1 MNEYK
6 HLGAWQVVEHAFPR
20 SGTPSEQLRFLAQY
34 AILAPSN
41 HNSQPWQFRVAGN
54 VLELFADRRRSM
66 GVIDPKDRELVI
78 GCGAA
83 LFNLRTAMYYFG
95 CVGDARPFPEPRQP
109 DLLARVTLDKAR
121 MQLSEWADLF
131 KAIPLRVTNRGP
143 FERSAVPPAVVDA
156 LMDAAH
162 IEGSWLAPFKSAHT
176 REAVALLIAE
186 GDRTQFDNP
195 EFRREL
201 AEWLHSARD
210 KDGLPG
216 YAKGVS
222 ELLDFTTPAI
232 AYLVRTFDLGN
243 GLAAH
248 DRKLATGSPLLA
260 CLGTAG
266 DDPLAWLIAG
276 QALQRV
282 LLVATAN
289 GFHVSF
295 LNQPIE
301 VPELRPKLSVLSGRK
316 GHPQILLRVGRGK
329 PVPHTPRRPLEEV
342 FVNNHRPG

>member
-1 MNEYK
+1 MNEHKY
-6 HLGAWQVVEHAFPR
+6 LGAWRVAEDAFPR
-20 SGTPSEQLRFLAQY
+20 SGKPSEQLRFLAQY

-54 VLELFADRRRSM
+54 VLELFADRQRSM
-66 GVIDPKDRELVI
+66 RIIDPRDRELVI

-83 LFNLRTAMYYFG
+83 LFNLRTSMYYFG
-95 CVGDARPFPEPRQP
+95 CVGDSRPLPDPRQP
-109 DLLARVTLDKAR
+109 DLLARVTLDESKI
-121 MQLSEWADLF
+121 QLSEWADLF
-131 KAIPLRVTNRGP
+131 KAITLRVTNRGP
-143 FERSAVPPAVVDA
+143 FEPSAVPPAVVDA
-156 LMDAAH
+156 LENAAH
-162 IEGSWLAPFKSAHT
+162 VEGAWLTPFTSAHIK
-176 REAVALLIAE
+176 EAVASLIAE
-186 GDRTQFDNP
+186 GDRAQFNNP

-201 AEWLHSARD
+201 AQWLHSARD

-232 AYLVRTFDLGN
+232 AYVVRTFDLGN
-243 GLAAH
+243 GLAAR
-248 DRKLATGSPLLA
+248 DSKLATGSPLLA

-282 LLVATAN
+282 LLVAAAN
-289 GFHVSF
+289 GFYASF

-301 VPELRPKLSVLSGRK
+301 VPELRPKLGALWGHK
-316 GHPQILLRVGRGK
+316 GHPQILLRIGRGA
-329 PVPHTPRRPLEEV
+329 PAPHTPRRPLEEV
-342 FVNNHRPG
+342 LVHNHHSG